1 MFVTEVVLIQIQDSR
16 IVYVRN
22 LKAWLAW
29 QM

>member
-1 MFVTEVVLIQIQDSR
+1 MYVTKIVLIQIQDSG
-16 IVYVRN
+16 IVYAGN